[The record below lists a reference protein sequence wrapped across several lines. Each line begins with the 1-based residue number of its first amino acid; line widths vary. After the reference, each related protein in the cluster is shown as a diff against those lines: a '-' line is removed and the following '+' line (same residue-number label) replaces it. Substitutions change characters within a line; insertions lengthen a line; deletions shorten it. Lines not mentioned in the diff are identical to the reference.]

1 MLAPSVCDFVH
12 RVVSLGLFAPGPS
25 VCDFVHGVVSLQVAS
40 PAYHQ
45 FSTCVL
51 SQVSAG
57 VSLELFPGGPVQPA
71 GGLH

>member
-1 MLAPSVCDFVH
+1 MPTPSVCDFVH
-12 RVVSLGLFAPGPS
+12 RVTSPGLFAPAAS

-40 PAYHQ
+40 PACRQ
-45 FSTCVL
+45 FSTCIL

-57 VSLELFPGGPVQPA
+57 VSLELFLGGLVQPA